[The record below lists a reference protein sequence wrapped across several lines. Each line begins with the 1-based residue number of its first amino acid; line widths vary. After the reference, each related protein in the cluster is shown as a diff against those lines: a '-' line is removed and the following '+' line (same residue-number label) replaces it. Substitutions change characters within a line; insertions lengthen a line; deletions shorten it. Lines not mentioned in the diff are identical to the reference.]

1 MYIDFIIKDEAK
13 FNDMKNVY
21 SQLAEAKKTGD
32 FKTEEFWL
40 YIFPDYSLN
49 KFYFNEGDLGPKN
62 YTPDIPICRFVDM
75 FNLIM
80 FYFDVELNE
89 CKRIQQNGRIE
100 FEALGFPYG
109 TIGLNGLIKFLYAFD
124 CKVFEIDQGG
134 SIRAVYWI
142 FDDVYIWDDKINS
155 DTGSSERISILSEDR
170 LLLYRPLTI
179 AFDQVA
185 DAINRVGRVELIER
199 EQNFIICKIRYKFRL
214 IQISIA
220 LYNVENDK
228 TYILTD
234 TPDSLAQDPA
244 IKNVTERLVQTIF
257 NMDNPNYKPDRL
269 GISLSS
275 IIFWVL
281 FFTGLIILII
291 NIIT

>member
-1 MYIDFIIKDEAK
+1 
-13 FNDMKNVY
+13 
-21 SQLAEAKKTGD
+21 
-32 FKTEEFWL
+32 
-40 YIFPDYSLN
+40 
-49 KFYFNEGDLGPKN
+49 
-62 YTPDIPICRFVDM
+62 
-75 FNLIM
+75 
-80 FYFDVELNE
+80 
-89 CKRIQQNGRIE
+89 
-100 FEALGFPYG
+100 
-109 TIGLNGLIKFLYAFD
+109 
-124 CKVFEIDQGG
+124 
-134 SIRAVYWI
+134 VYWI